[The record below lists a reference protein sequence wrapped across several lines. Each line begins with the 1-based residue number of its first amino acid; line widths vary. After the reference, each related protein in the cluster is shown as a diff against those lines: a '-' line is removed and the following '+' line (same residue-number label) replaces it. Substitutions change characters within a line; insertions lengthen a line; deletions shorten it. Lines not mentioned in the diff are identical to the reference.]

1 MKTHYDK
8 GNIEESNEK
17 NHMIIRLICNPNTSK
32 LQKNEVKIKP
42 KSVCSEPMLFE
53 ALFSLDRKSVYS
65 CVVAMR
71 WDERKRFY
79 PSLLVFP
86 HNL

>member
-1 MKTHYDK
+1 MKTHYEK

-17 NHMIIRLICNPNTSK
+17 NHIRIRLICNPNTRK
-32 LQKNEVKIKP
+32 LQKNEIKIKL
-42 KSVCSEPMLFE
+42 KSVCSDAVLFE

-71 WDERKRFY
+71 WD
-79 PSLLVFP
+79 
-86 HNL
+86 